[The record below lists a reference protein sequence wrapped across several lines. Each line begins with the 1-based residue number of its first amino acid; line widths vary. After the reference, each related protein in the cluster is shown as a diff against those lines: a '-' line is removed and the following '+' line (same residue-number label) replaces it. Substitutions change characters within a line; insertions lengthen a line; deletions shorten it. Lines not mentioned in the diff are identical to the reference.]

1 MNGHGGGR
9 IEHLAPFGR
18 APGRQRTMERSFKEL
33 IRRKVVL
40 FDGGMGSMLIA
51 AGLGE
56 GEVPEGWNLSR
67 PDVVTGVHAA
77 YIDAGAEVIQTN
89 TFGATRLKLSTS
101 ASGRALDVAAVNAAA
116 AELVQRAREGAGRSG
131 IFVAGDIGPTG
142 QFFPP
147 VGTLTETDALNAFRE
162 QAKALESAGVDLFLI
177 ETMYD
182 IREAVA
188 ALRGVREVSSRPVI
202 VEQTFEKKPRGYFS
216 LVGDTPGRGIEVLP
230 AEGADVIGANCTL
243 SSGDMI
249 DLVAEFRNTT
259 DAPLLFQPNAGSP
272 EMEHGM
278 PVYRQRPEEFAQDIE
293 RIVRA
298 GANAVGGCCGT
309 TPAFIRAVHD
319 RLIHDGQRGA

>member
-1 MNGHGGGR
+1 MKR
-9 IEHLAPFGR
+9 MFE
-18 APGRQRTMERSFKEL
+18 EL
-33 IRRKVVL
+33 IRHKVVL

-56 GEVPEGWNLSR
+56 GEVPESWNLSR
-67 PDVVTGVHAA
+67 PEAVADVHAA

-89 TFGATRLKLSTS
+89 TFGATRLKLTAS
-101 ASGRALDVAAVNAAA
+101 ASGRALDVTAVNAAG
-116 AELVQRAREGAGRSG
+116 AELVHRAREESGRSG

-147 VGTLTETDALNAFRE
+147 VGILTEKDALDAFRE
-162 QAKALESAGVDLFLI
+162 QAKALEAAGVDLFLI

-216 LVGDTPGRGIEVLP
+216 LVGDTPARGIEVLP
-230 AEGADVIGANCTL
+230 AEGADMIGANCTL

-249 DLVAEFRNTT
+249 DLVSEFRNAT
-259 DAPLLFQPNAGSP
+259 AVPLLFQPNAGSP
-272 EMEHGM
+272 EMEHGN
-278 PVYRQRPEEFAQDIE
+278 PVYRQRPEEFARDVE

-309 TPAFIRAVHD
+309 TPAFISAVHD
-319 RLIHDGQRGA
+319 CLVHGR